1 MQLPMAPQ
9 PALWNENPQREPV
22 PITGDAERSLPA
34 VSRRPKGNKN
44 ALKHGLYTADAIALR
59 RLLASIRRD

>member
-44 ALKHGLYTADAIALR
+44 ALKHGLYTKP
-59 RLLASIRRD
+59 